1 LTLFREHV
9 MPLRLDFTNMMAGPL
24 PHGAG
29 LTAAQ
34 WAEGASHFASAH
46 SAVMARHAAGT
57 LGFIDLPGDHA
68 TRDALLA
75 AAHAHKGAITDVLLL
90 GIGGS
95 ALGPIALRSALRR
108 PHWNELDTTR
118 RDGWPRLHV
127 LDNVDPVTIDA
138 TLERLPLTS
147 TLVLVISKSGGTV
160 ETMAQYLIV
169 RAALEA
175 AVGVEHAR
183 ARMIFV
189 TDPAVGALRA
199 VARAE
204 GITTFDI
211 PANVGGRF
219 SVLSPVGLLPAA
231 LIGIDIAGVL
241 EGAAAM
247 AARCATPVLADNPAG
262 VFATLQWLADS
273 RHGAH
278 VHVLMP
284 YADALRDIAA
294 WFVQLWAESL
304 GKIRP
309 DGTSVGPTPLP
320 ALGATDQ
327 HAQVQLFMEGP
338 ADKTVM
344 FLAVAGKE
352 SLGPIPA
359 RHAERPELGY
369 LGGHTLG
376 RLLDIERQA
385 TAGALA
391 ARGRLNATITLPA
404 VDAPSVGALLYLLEL
419 ATAYAGELY
428 AVNAFDQPG
437 VELGKQFAYAMLGR
451 AGSEAA
457 RAEWDALPHPDPRH
471 QV

>member
-1 LTLFREHV
+1 
-9 MPLRLDFTNMMAGPL
+9 TNMMAGPL
-24 PHGAG
+24 PGGAG
-29 LTAAQ
+29 LTPAQ
-34 WAEGASHFASAH
+34 WAEGATRFATAH
-46 SAVMARHAAGT
+46 AGVMARHAAGT
-57 LGFIDLPGDHA
+57 LGFIDLPTDAALRDRVLA
-68 TRDALLA
+68 TA
-75 AAHAHKGAITDVLLL
+75 ATHGAGISDVLLL

-95 ALGPIALRSALRR
+95 ALGPIALRSALRP
-108 PHWNELDTTR
+108 PHWNELDDAR
-118 RDGWPRLHV
+118 RGGHPRLHV
-127 LDNVDPVTIDA
+127 LDNVDPVTIEA
-138 TLERLPLTS
+138 TLARLPLAQ

-175 AVGVEHAR
+175 AVGEAHAR
-183 ARMIFV
+183 QRLVFI
-189 TDPAVGALRA
+189 TDPEVGALRA

-204 GITTFDI
+204 GIPTLDI
-211 PANVGGRF
+211 PPNVGGRF

-231 LIGIDIAGVL
+231 LIGIDVGGVL
-241 EGAAAM
+241 DGAAAM
-247 AARCATPVLADNPAG
+247 AARCATPTLADNPAG
-262 VFATLQWLADS
+262 VFATMQWLAD
-273 RHGAH
+273 REHGAH

-304 GKIRP
+304 GKVRP
-309 DGTSVGPTPLP
+309 DGRHVGPTPLP

-338 ADKTVM
+338 ADKTVT
-344 FLAVAGKE
+344 FLAVDGKE
-352 SLGPIPA
+352 ALGPIPA
-359 RHAERPELGY
+359 RHADRPELGY

-404 VDAPSVGALLYLLEL
+404 VTPGTVGALLYVLEL

-428 AVNAFDQPG
+428 EVNAFDQPG

-457 RAEWDALPHPDPRH
+457 RAEWDALPRPDPRW